1 MHARV
6 SKGLGLLGFLHLQIA
21 TISPLPM
28 CEIVVF
34 SMSTGE
40 SILLPC
46 IYSLFSAL
54 SLHYS
59 MHTRVKLNKENR

>member
-1 MHARV
+1 
-6 SKGLGLLGFLHLQIA
+6 
-21 TISPLPM
+21 
-28 CEIVVF
+28 
-34 SMSTGE
+34 MSTGE

-59 MHTRVKLNKENR
+59 MHTRVEAQQRKQIRPQNANIHFSSGAADELALALQF